1 GSGPRT
7 LCHRPLMESD
17 HSRVPDSQ
25 DGSAQ
30 RLISSGPFRGRLRLR
45 VKGFPLDVPP
55 GQGAPS
61 FHGCVPLLAVRR
73 SRCGP
78 ARPRLPPAS
87 VTGQWRR
94 EMESQFD
101 LPFAVLR
108 SLGDWEDRPYLIA
121 SIDLAKRGPHRSAA
135 QSRPWDLVIVDEA
148 HRLKNRL
155 SVNWRFVAGLSK
167 KYMLLLTAT
176 PVQNDMEELF
186 NLVSVLKPGALR
198 TYEGFIDRYVGSRD
212 RRVPAN

>member
-1 GSGPRT
+1 
-7 LCHRPLMESD
+7 MES
-17 HSRVPDSQ
+17 
-25 DGSAQ
+25 
-30 RLISSGPFRGRLRLR
+30 
-45 VKGFPLDVPP
+45 K
-55 GQGAPS
+55 
-61 FHGCVPLLAVRR
+61 
-73 SRCGP
+73 
-78 ARPRLPPAS
+78 
-87 VTGQWRR
+87 
-94 EMESQFD
+94 FD

-148 HRLKNRL
+148 HRLKNGL
-155 SVNWRFVAGLSK
+155 SVDWRFVAGLSK

-212 RRVPAN
+212 RRVPANVPELRDRLRDVMIRHRREIAFTLPPRRVHSLPVRLDRKSTRLNSSHITTSYAVFCLKKKTPARQAGARGSY